1 MGAAYPNPFN
11 GNVNFSVTSTKESSI
26 LISILS
32 LDGKLYLGH
41 DIPEAIIT
49 KEELREIRN
58 KVWIHCKNLKAFSFF
73 SQIQEEFYYFLLLF
87 QLLGEIS

>member
-32 LDGKLYLGH
+32 LDGKLIKEFKSHINKNDSKVINWIPNSNLSSGIYLVLV
-41 DIPEAIIT
+41 ES
-49 KEELREIRN
+49 ELKQKSQKI
-58 KVWIHCKNLKAFSFF
+58 SF
-73 SQIQEEFYYFLLLF
+73 IK
-87 QLLGEIS
+87 